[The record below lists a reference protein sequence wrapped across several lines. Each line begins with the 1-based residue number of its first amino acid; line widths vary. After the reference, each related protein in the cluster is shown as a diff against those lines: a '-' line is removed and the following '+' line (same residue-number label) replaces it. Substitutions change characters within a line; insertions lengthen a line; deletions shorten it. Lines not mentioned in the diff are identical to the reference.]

1 MLRNYSFILP
11 DLAGCAQ
18 PGTGWSNLAADLA
31 ELKRDGIGA
40 IVTLT
45 EEPLDREDIDAS
57 GLVAHH
63 EPVRDFTAPTLDQ
76 VKRVVDFI
84 DEQQRAGRRVAIHC
98 HAGMGRT
105 GTMIAC
111 VLVSRG
117 ETAPDAIRIVRDE
130 RPGSIETNDQ
140 EAVIRAWERRLRD
153 VP

>member
-11 DLAGCAQ
+11 DLAACAQ
-18 PGTGWSNLAADLA
+18 PGTGWSSLETDLA

-40 IVTLT
+40 LVTLT
-45 EEPLDREDIDAS
+45 ERPLPRAALETA
-57 GLVAHH
+57 GLIGFH
-63 EPVRDFTAPTLDQ
+63 EPVPDFTAPTLVQ
-76 VKRVVDFI
+76 VKRVVDFV

-105 GTMIAC
+105 GTMLAC

-117 ETAPDAIRIVRDE
+117 ETAPDAMRIVREE

-140 EAVIRAWERRLRD
+140 EAIVRAWERELRD
-153 VP
+153 EM

>member
-11 DLAGCAQ
+11 DLAACAQ
-18 PGTGWSNLAADLA
+18 PGTGWTSLDSDLA
-31 ELKRDGIGA
+31 ELKRDGIAA

-45 EEPLDREDIDAS
+45 ENPLPQPAIDAA
-57 GLVAHH
+57 GFHYLH
-63 EPVRDFTAPTLDQ
+63 EPVKDFAAPTLTQ

-84 DEQQRAGRRVAIHC
+84 DEQQRAARRVVIHC

-105 GTMIAC
+105 GTMLAC

-117 ETAPDAIRIVRDE
+117 ETAPDAMRIVRDE

-140 EAVIRAWERRLRD
+140 EAVVRAWERELRD
-153 VP
+153 EM